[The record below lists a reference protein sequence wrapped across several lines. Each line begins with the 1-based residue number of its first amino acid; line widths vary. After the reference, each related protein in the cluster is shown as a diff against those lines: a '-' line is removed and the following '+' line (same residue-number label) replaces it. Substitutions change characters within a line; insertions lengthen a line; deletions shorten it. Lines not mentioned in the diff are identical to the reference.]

1 MQRLLPRSA
10 ALFGALFLLLFSEVS
25 QANTSY
31 QTVARVVDG
40 DTIVLDNGEKIRLI
54 GVDTP
59 ETKDPRK
66 PVQYFGVEASNFT
79 KQMVE
84 GKKVWIEL
92 DQANTAVAHKDRYGR
107 TLAYVFREDGK
118 FLNAELIRQG
128 YSHAYTKYPFKYAN
142 EFSALERQARN
153 QNAGLW
159 DADAKAAASTL
170 PSNVK
175 SPRSDSN
182 KIAVPARKATIAS
195 SEAIAGVTP
204 TGKTLY
210 VGPQGG
216 VYHYSAG
223 GNKVYR
229 PVSQS
234 SPRTR

>member
-1 MQRLLPRSA
+1 MKRLLPRPA
-10 ALFGALFLLLFSEVS
+10 VLFGALFLLLFSQVS
-25 QANTSY
+25 QQANAGF

-40 DTIVLDNGEKIRLI
+40 DTLVLDNGEKIRLI

-66 PVQYFGVEASNFT
+66 PVQYFGAEATNFT

-84 GKKVWIEL
+84 GKKVWIEF

-118 FLNAELIRQG
+118 FLNAELISQG
-128 YSHAYTKYPFKYAN
+128 YGHAYTKYPFKYAN

-159 DADAKAAASTL
+159 NADANAAASAL
-170 PSNVK
+170 QSNVK

-182 KIAVPARKATIAS
+182 KTVAPVHKATIAS
-195 SEAIAGVTP
+195 SGAVAGTTP
-204 TGKTLY
+204 TGKALY

-223 GNKVYR
+223 GNKVYQHA
-229 PVSQS
+229 SQS
-234 SPRTR
+234 SK